1 MTVMASRVRAE
12 KLAMK
17 KAFRTGQ
24 ITESSKIGTWIKFL
38 SSLPD
43 TNTILDV
50 GTWSGSGTTLCIA
63 KGVISR
69 RHKSLDDVIVLGVE
83 LNKEF
88 AAMAKKRLRKF
99 PFIRVIQGTLIG
111 TDQLD
116 TSELSDEEKVWLDGD
131 LELMRDAP
139 IILSEI
145 PMSLDLVILDGGEF
159 STYAEYIQLKDRF
172 SRWVVLDDV
181 RVRKNN
187 RVLEALQSDNDF
199 VPVYFDDE
207 RNGVAIFRRR

>member
-1 MTVMASRVRAE
+1 MKDMSSWVNTE

-17 KAFRTGQ
+17 RAFRTGQ
-24 ITESSKIGTWIKFL
+24 ITESSRIGSWIKFL

-69 RHKSLDDVIVLGVE
+69 KHKNLDEVIVVGVE

-99 PFIRVIQGTLIG
+99 PFIKVIQGSLIG

-116 TSELSDEEKVWLDGD
+116 TTELSDEEKVWLNGD
-131 LELMRDAP
+131 LALMRDAP
-139 IILSEI
+139 VILSEI

-181 RVRKNN
+181 RVRKNT
-187 RVLEALQSDNDF
+187 RVLESLQSDTDF